1 MSNYL
6 NMCRALNRNIDFNE
20 PSPVLPPHGIPF
32 ETARM
37 RAVVRENAAGLPR
50 LYRDEYATLLDERM
64 EDLVADLKRT
74 RNDLIALGPLGQG
87 ADTKVTSFAETLLGA
102 VRDWNAPEYASA
114 LKRFEAV
121 ISNLYRSFLS
131 KRQRTNVPLPLIET
145 IPPLA
150 TFAASAVQGPFTLPS
165 DAVKQLVTASIGI
178 VSLPACYRGH
188 PLIWPAVAHET
199 GGHDV
204 LHADPG
210 LLQELETTVQRE
222 VPGGLGRLW
231 ASWIDE
237 AASDVYGLLNLGPAF
252 AVSLAAFSAA
262 LRASSQQGSPMPLG
276 AIGTNLMLYNGQPL
290 DAHPVDILRVYLASG
305 AVGALTQLRPTVQR
319 DWIDLLDDIGGKA
332 AGGARDIEIIELTKT
347 KKVVQRLP
355 IPAMADTARVVGKLI
370 ATTQLASLGGH
381 SIQDIE
387 TWSDED
393 EFAATTVR
401 EKVRAGSSLVGA
413 GDDAQLLAGTTMA
426 FYEAPSAYG
435 KITKTLE
442 TALDDSYA
450 RDPFFGLSC
459 ARIMLPRWP
468 WEITGVAY
476 SRTPASPMFPL
487 ANTAWSD
494 QAVKRTTPRS
504 GRAGKSSRKPKP
516 SKRRR

>member
-20 PSPVLPPHGIPF
+20 PSPVLPPDGIPF

-50 LYRDEYATLLDERM
+50 LYRDEYATLLDKSM
-64 EDLVADLKRT
+64 ENLVADLRRT

-87 ADTKVTSFAETLLGA
+87 ADAKVTSFAETLLGA

-114 LKRFEAV
+114 LKRFESV

-131 KRQRTNVPLPLIET
+131 KRQRTNVALPLIET

-150 TFAASAVQGPFTLPS
+150 TFAASADQGPFTLPS

-231 ASWIDE
+231 AGWIDE
-237 AASDVYGLLNLGPAF
+237 AASDVYGLLNIGPAF
-252 AVSLAAFSAA
+252 GVSLAVFSSV
-262 LRASSQQGSPMPLG
+262 LRASSQQGSSLPLG
-276 AIGTNLMLYNGQPL
+276 AIGTDLMLYNGQPV

-305 AVGALTQLRPTVQR
+305 AVSALTQLRPTVQR
-319 DWIDLLDDIGGKA
+319 DWIDLLDDIGVQA
-332 AGGARDIEIIELTKT
+332 AGGARDIKVIELTK

-355 IPAMADTARVVGKLI
+355 IPVMADTARVVGKLI

-381 SIQDIE
+381 SVQDIE

-401 EKVRAGSSLVGA
+401 QKVRAGSSIVGA

-426 FYEAPSAYG
+426 LYEAPSAYG
-435 KITKTLE
+435 KITKALQ

-450 RDPFFGLSC
+450 RDPFFGLSSP
-459 ARIMLPRWP
+459 RIMLPRWP

-494 QAVKRTTPRS
+494 QADERITRRS
-504 GRAGKSSRKPKP
+504 ARAGKSSRRAKR